1 MTKTIT
7 VNIPHKL
14 TQEQARERLK
24 TGLSDLRTKY
34 AANVSNFEETWT
46 GDQMSF
52 KLTAMGQSLT
62 GRMDV
67 LADSVKLAID
77 LPWLLAAFAEKFRP
91 NIEREGRKMLEQ
103 K

>member
-14 TQEQARERLK
+14 GQEQARERLK

-34 AANVSNFEETWT
+34 AANVSNFEETWA

-77 LPWLLAAFAEKFRP
+77 LPWLLAAFAEKLRP